1 MSVLNRAGNWLHSL
15 GFVPYMFLVVVFSV
29 VVGFGLWQGLS
40 ASGWVS
46 CDFVGVPEYS
56 VETREFTLVYG
67 DMGNSLWSGCAR
79 QYTDGSMEVRV
90 NSGAWFLFTSVSGV
104 VRHEACHI
112 RQFRDG
118 RFASEFECFLEALE

>member
-1 MSVLNRAGNWLHSL
+1 MK
-15 GFVPYMFLVVVFSV
+15 FVPYMICLVIFSV

-46 CDFVGVPEYS
+46 CDFVGEPEYS
-56 VETREFTLVYG
+56 VETREFTVVYG
-67 DMGNSLWSGCAR
+67 DMGNPLLNGCAR
-79 QYTDGSMEVRV
+79 QYTDGSTQVRV
-90 NSGAWFLFTSVSGV
+90 NSGSLFLFTGVSGV

-118 RFASEFECFLEALE
+118 RFASEFECFLEALL